1 MENEKS
7 DLQKQLRE
15 TEENLYKNEESLN
28 EMRKM
33 LTTSQTDLTESQQTI
48 DTLKNQLHM
57 LKDQPQTVSKP
68 FRFIVS
74 LKHLH
79 LIFLPFEQPANSS
92 GNFMF
97 FIPCSRRSGVGLCC
111 RLGCP
116 AVCLSVRISSPKQI
130 LGFCRLTSISVPPG
144 WITHFPLTHLCPW
157 PKKIFLPNI
166 GPQLITKVF
175 KFLVD
180 CTLVYFQ

>member
-1 MENEKS
+1 MFLFYKKADAKTIENEKS

-33 LTTSQTDLTESQQTI
+33 LTTGQTDLTESQQTI

-74 LKHLH
+74 LKQLC

-92 GNFMF
+92 GNFICF
-97 FIPCSRRSGVGLCC
+97 FISCSTMSCVGLCC
-111 RLGCP
+111 HLGCP
-116 AVCLSVRISSPKQI
+116 AVCLSVRNSSPKQI
-130 LGFCRLTSISVPPG
+130 SGF
-144 WITHFPLTHLCPW
+144 
-157 PKKIFLPNI
+157 
-166 GPQLITKVF
+166 
-175 KFLVD
+175 
-180 CTLVYFQ
+180 